1 MNPHDITAEFERN
14 LCTYTGAKF
23 AVATTSCTMALLL
36 ACAWWKRQGWDQYG
50 RTITLPKRT
59 YVGVPMSVKHAGF
72 DVRFIDL
79 DWQGEY
85 KLSPLPVWDAARR
98 FTAGMYREHEGQM
111 VCVSFHWGK
120 ILGLSQGGAILLD
133 DDKADAW
140 LRRARF
146 DGRTPGVVPAD
157 DHFDFCGWH
166 AYLSPEVAAHGLMKL
181 SLLPKVNADLPWD
194 NYPDLSLHRA
204 FQ

>member
-1 MNPHDITAEFERN
+1 MNAHQVTAEFESA
-14 LCTYTGAKF
+14 LCAYTGAKF
-23 AVATTSCTMALLL
+23 AVAVTSCTMALLL

-98 FTAGMYREHEGQM
+98 FTSGMYRPGTFQ
-111 VCVSFHWGK
+111 CLSFHVSK
-120 ILGLSQGGAILLD
+120 ILGDTQGGAILLD
-133 DDKADAW
+133 DPKADAW
-140 LRRARF
+140 LRKMRF
-146 DGRTPGVVPAD
+146 DGRTEGVDPRD
-157 DHFDFCGWH
+157 DVFDEIGYHC
-166 AYLSPEVAAHGLMKL
+166 YMSVDVAARLLWKL
-181 SLLPKVNADLPWD
+181 SFMAKDNADLPRSD
-194 NYPDLSLHRA
+194 YPDLSLAPA
-204 FQ
+204 FR

>member
-14 LCTYTGAKF
+14 LAAYTGAKF
-23 AVATTSCTMALLL
+23 AVAVTSCTMALLL

-98 FTAGMYREHEGQM
+98 FTSGMYRPGTFQ
-111 VCVSFHWGK
+111 CLSFHVSK
-120 ILGLSQGGAILLD
+120 ILGDTQGGAILLD
-133 DDKADAW
+133 DPKADAW
-140 LRRARF
+140 LRKMRF
-146 DGRTPGVVPAD
+146 DGRTEGVDPRD
-157 DHFDFCGWH
+157 DVFDEIGYHC
-166 AYLSPEVAAHGLMKL
+166 YMSVDVAARLLWKL
-181 SLLPKVNADLPWD
+181 SFMAKDNADLPRSD
-194 NYPDLSLHRA
+194 YPDLSLAPA
-204 FQ
+204 FR